1 MLTTVF
7 KFATSTT
14 VLALLSA
21 ALCGCGNSD
30 SSISLDRSQTAEVV
44 KMLGSYSGPAH
55 AERIMGAMM
64 TGIWTATF
72 FQDDSGVLKCKC
84 SLRLH
89 DEQNGWGNPTTTTT
103 EVKFYKGSGNGE
115 YSAKAEGQ
123 FSDSEPQWMITIGGI
138 SLTSGH
144 AIDTTTLVDMDSNQI
159 TLQRK

>member
-1 MLTTVF
+1 MLDAIYRFV
-7 KFATSTT
+7 KFTA
-14 VLALLSA
+14 VLVLVSA
-21 ALCGCGNSD
+21 SLCGCGNSD
-30 SSISLDRSQTAEVV
+30 GSVTLDKSQTSELV
-44 KMLGSYSGPAH
+44 KMLGTYEGDAH
-55 AERIMGAMM
+55 PQRIMGAMM

-123 FSDSEPQWMITIGGI
+123 FSDSEPQWMITIAGI

-144 AIDTTTLVDMDSNQI
+144 AIDAITLFDMDSNEI
-159 TLQRK
+159 TLSRK